1 MNQKIRI
8 ISKYILLFLIG
19 GLLYGCVE
27 VLFRGRTHISM
38 LIVGG
43 IDFILIGLLNEII
56 SWDVAMTSQMILSSL
71 IIDLSELISGIYLNI
86 YLGLNVWDYS
96 DLPYNFLGQVSLE
109 FSVIWFFFSL
119 LPITLDDYL
128 RYKYLG
134 EEKPHYKIL

>member
-43 IDFILIGLLNEII
+43 IDFIFIGLLNETL

-119 LPITLDDYL
+119 IPITLDDYL

>member
-56 SWDVAMTSQMILSSL
+56 SWDVATTSQMILSTL

-119 LPITLDDYL
+119 IPITLDDYL

>member
-56 SWDVAMTSQMILSSL
+56 SWDVAMTSQMILSTL

-119 LPITLDDYL
+119 IPITLDDYL

>member
-56 SWDVAMTSQMILSSL
+56 SWDVALTSQMILSSL

-109 FSVIWFFFSL
+109 FSIIWFFFSL
-119 LPITLDDYL
+119 IPITLDDYL

>member
-119 LPITLDDYL
+119 IPITLDDYL